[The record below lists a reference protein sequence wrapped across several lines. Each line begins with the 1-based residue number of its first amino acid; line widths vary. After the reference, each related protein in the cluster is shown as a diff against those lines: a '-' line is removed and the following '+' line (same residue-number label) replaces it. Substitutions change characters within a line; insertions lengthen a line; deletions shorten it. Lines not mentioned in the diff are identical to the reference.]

1 MTQFDWLPRWGYL
14 VIPAICVFGFLTNLT
29 NIAVLLNPKMK
40 DISFKYIL
48 ATCLSDLLYL
58 ALEGYSFIE
67 LCSDCPLYN
76 SYFTQV
82 YIIFIDN
89 YFTSCLAI
97 FSIFT
102 DITLSLIRYSVLKNK
117 VFLKSI
123 SYYLVIGFLF
133 VLALIY
139 YTPVLFF
146 KHIIPIQQ
154 HNNNNNLTITLIDK
168 YSAVKNQLGLSLYGK
183 ITPIILSTIR
193 IILAM
198 FVLTGINIMNAFEF
212 RKRFTNRI
220 QNEGLAESKFKIM
233 YYIKHYTSN

>member
-1 MTQFDWLPRWGYL
+1 MTDQFDWLPRWGYL

-58 ALEGYSFIE
+58 TLEGYSFIE
-67 LCSDCPLYN
+67 LCSECPLYN

-97 FSIFT
+97 FNIFT
-102 DITLSLIRYSVLKNK
+102 DITLSLICYSVLKNK
-117 VFLKSI
+117 TYLQSLN
-123 SYYLVIGFLF
+123 YYLVIGCLFLLSL
-133 VLALIY
+133 VY
-139 YTPVLFF
+139 YSPVLFF
-146 KHIIPIQQ
+146 FKIQQ
-154 HNNNNNLTITLIDK
+154 IIVQQNDTLSSPDGYRVINNSFGSSI
-168 YSAVKNQLGLSLYGK
+168 YGK
-183 ITPIILSTIR
+183 IIPTILSSIR

-198 FVLTGINIMNAFEF
+198 FVLTSINIMNIIEF
-212 RKRFTNRI
+212 RKRYSNRFKKAI
-220 QNEGLAESKFKIM
+220 YDISESNNFFFI
-233 YYIKHYTSN
+233 Y